1 MGEEAKKKTENHKN
15 CREPKKNDVLY
26 MNSYWLTIVLGL
38 ALTVCAVQSSMS
50 NVNPKLEQK
59 T

>member
-26 MNSYWLTIVLGL
+26 MNSY
-38 ALTVCAVQSSMS
+38 
-50 NVNPKLEQK
+50 
-59 T
+59 